1 LYKKPFSLLQWVFV
15 AFVPLHE
22 FGDAVVQAPVGLV
35 AALGFELGGIGVGLV
50 HVAGL
55 HGQEVLFGRLAVS
68 VFDFGDKVHE
78 LYGVAA
84 ADVVNLVG
92 HVVRA
97 LGGIG
102 HMVQSVNGAFGDV
115 IDVGKVTDHVAV
127 VEYLNRFALGNRAGK
142 EHGRHVRASPRTVY
156 GKEP

>member
-1 LYKKPFSLLQWVFV
+1 MYKKPFSLLQWVFV

-55 HGQEVLFGRLAVS
+55 HGQEVLLGRLTVS

-97 LGGIG
+97 LRSIG
-102 HMVQSVNGAFGDV
+102 HMVQCVDGAFGDV
-115 IDVGKVTDHVAV
+115 IDVGEVADHVAV
-127 VEYLNRFALGNRAGK
+127 IEYLDGLALGDCAGE
-142 EHGRHVRASPRTVY
+142 EHGRHVGTSPRTVY
-156 GKEP
+156 GEEP

>member
-1 LYKKPFSLLQWVFV
+1 M
-15 AFVPLHE
+15 
-22 FGDAVVQAPVGLV
+22 GLV
-35 AALGFELGGIGVGLV
+35 AALGFELGGVGVGLV

-55 HGQEVLFGRLAVS
+55 HGQEVFLGGLAVS
-68 VFDFGDKVHE
+68 VFDFRNKVHE

-97 LGGIG
+97 LGSIG
-102 HMVQSVNGAFGDV
+102 HVVQRVDGTFGDV
-115 IDVGKVTDHVAV
+115 VDVGKVADHVAV
-127 VEYLNRFALGNRAGK
+127 VEHLDGFALGNRAGK
-142 EHGRHVRASPRTVY
+142 EHGRHVGTSPRPVN

>member
-1 LYKKPFSLLQWVFV
+1 M
-15 AFVPLHE
+15 
-22 FGDAVVQAPVGLV
+22 GLV
-35 AALGFELGGIGVGLV
+35 AALGFELGGVGVGLV

-55 HGQEVLFGRLAVS
+55 HGQEVLLGRLAVS

-97 LGGIG
+97 LGCIG
-102 HMVQSVNGAFGDV
+102 HMVQRVDGTFGDV
-115 IDVGKVTDHVAV
+115 VDVSEVADHVAV
-127 VEYLNRFALGNRAGK
+127 VEYFDRFAFRNSAGK
-142 EHGRHVRASPRTVY
+142 KHRRHVGTSPRTVY

>member
-1 LYKKPFSLLQWVFV
+1 M
-15 AFVPLHE
+15 
-22 FGDAVVQAPVGLV
+22 GLV

-55 HGQEVLFGRLAVS
+55 HGQEVFLGGLTVS
-68 VFDFGDKVHE
+68 VFDFGNKVHE

-102 HMVQSVNGAFGDV
+102 HMVQRMDGAFGDV
-115 IDVGKVTDHVAV
+115 VDLGEVADHVAV
-127 VEYLNRFALGNRAGK
+127 VEYLDGFTLGNRAGK
-142 EHGRHVRASPRTVY
+142 EHGRHVGTSPRTVY
-156 GKEP
+156 GEEP

>member
-1 LYKKPFSLLQWVFV
+1 M
-15 AFVPLHE
+15 
-22 FGDAVVQAPVGLV
+22 GLV

-50 HVAGL
+50 HIAGL
-55 HGQEVLFGRLAVS
+55 HGQEVLLGWLSVS

-97 LGGIG
+97 LGGIVDG
-102 HMVQSVNGAFGDV
+102 TFGDV
-115 IDVGKVTDHVAV
+115 VDVGEVADHVAV
-127 VEYLNRFALGNRAGK
+127 VEHLDGLALGDGACK
-142 EHGRHVRASPRTVY
+142 EHWRHVGTSPRTVY
-156 GKEP
+156 GEEP

>member
-1 LYKKPFSLLQWVFV
+1 M
-15 AFVPLHE
+15 
-22 FGDAVVQAPVGLV
+22 GLV

-55 HGQEVLFGRLAVS
+55 HGQEVLLGRLAVS

-92 HVVRA
+92 HVVRT

-102 HMVQSVNGAFGDV
+102 YMVQCMNGAFGDV
-115 IDVGKVTDHVAV
+115 IDIGEIANHVAV
-127 VEYLNRFALGNRAGK
+127 VEHLDGLALGDGAGK
-142 EHGRHVRASPRTVY
+142 KHGRHVGTSPRTVY
-156 GKEP
+156 GEEP

>member
-1 LYKKPFSLLQWVFV
+1 M
-15 AFVPLHE
+15 
-22 FGDAVVQAPVGLV
+22 GLI

-55 HGQEVLFGRLAVS
+55 HGQEVLLGRLAVS

-92 HVVRA
+92 HVIRA
-97 LGGIG
+97 LGCIG
-102 HMVQSVNGAFGDV
+102 HMIQRVDGAFGDV
-115 IDVGKVTDHVAV
+115 VDIGEVADHVAV
-127 VEYLNRFALGNRAGK
+127 VEHLDGFTLGNSAGK
-142 EHGRHVRASPRTVY
+142 KHGRHVGAAPRTVN
-156 GKEP
+156 GKES

>member
-1 LYKKPFSLLQWVFV
+1 M
-15 AFVPLHE
+15 
-22 FGDAVVQAPVGLV
+22 GLV
-35 AALGFELGGIGVGLV
+35 AALGFELGGIGVSLV

-55 HGQEVLFGRLAVS
+55 HGQEVLLGRLAVS

-97 LGGIG
+97 LGCIG
-102 HMVQSVNGAFGDV
+102 HMVQRVDGAFGNV
-115 IDVGKVTDHVAV
+115 IDVGEIADHVAV
-127 VEYLNRFALGNRAGK
+127 VEYLDGLTLGNRAGK
-142 EHGRHVRASPRTVY
+142 KHRRHVGTSPRTVY
-156 GKEP
+156 GEEP